1 MIEKYAKEIA
11 IKLLGEPNKKLSRPD
26 ELRYGSYGSLSIDVK
41 KGVVF
46 NHEENC
52 GYGLV
57 ELIKKHGHDPKKF
70 LDDMG
75 INDKK
80 PEISK
85 SYEYDNRGD
94 IYDTANSISSQANS
108 FDGSTF

>member
-11 IKLLGEPNKKLSRPD
+11 IKILGEPNKKLSRPD
-26 ELRYGSYGSLSIDVK
+26 ELRYGSFGSLSIDLK

-46 NHEENC
+46 DHEENI

-57 ELIKKHGHDPKKF
+57 DLIKKHGHDPKKF

-75 INDKK
+75 INDKNCNNLQ
-80 PEISK
+80 PFSA
-85 SYEYDNRGD
+85 SYHKLRNIESLDLGL
-94 IYDTANSISSQANS
+94 SVVK
-108 FDGSTF
+108 